1 VITPFH
7 SSSQDW
13 CEEVS
18 ACGGG
23 SPLLIVADN
32 SAIASLA
39 VAWNEK
45 LSSSG
50 WVYRVR
56 LGEVAASLR
65 SRETL
70 AIASEAR
77 SLGATAIVAIGSEDL
92 LAIAAE
98 AAEKASRPLICRL
111 FV

>member
-1 VITPFH
+1 MITPFH

-23 SPLLIVADN
+23 SPLLIVAV
-32 SAIASLA
+32 ASLA